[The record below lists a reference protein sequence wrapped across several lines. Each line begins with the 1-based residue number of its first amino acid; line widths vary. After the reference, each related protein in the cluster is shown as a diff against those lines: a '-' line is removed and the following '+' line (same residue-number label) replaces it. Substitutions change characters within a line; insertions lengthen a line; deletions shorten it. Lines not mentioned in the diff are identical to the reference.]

1 MAQIPSAL
9 AVYLLA
15 SAATQAVPEPVIRV
29 AAAPSEPDTATTIT
43 AIVVML
49 AFAMLV
55 SWVAAM
61 ILNWSIA
68 PRRFWPRV
76 VVAGCLPIAMFAGLF
91 LSVEIFGRSRSLLET
106 LQRFTAI
113 PVRGQLL
120 LGAMLIVGL
129 AVSWLTAALRNRR
142 EARKAKAA
150 LDAFA

>member
-1 MAQIPSAL
+1 MQ
-9 AVYLLA
+9 
-15 SAATQAVPEPVIRV
+15 TVPEPVIRIN
-29 AAAPSEPDTATTIT
+29 AAPSDPDTATMIT
-43 AIVVML
+43 AIGMML

-55 SWVAAM
+55 SWVGAL
-61 ILNWSIA
+61 ILNWMIA

-76 VVAGCLPIAMFAGLF
+76 VAAGLLPIAMFAGLF

-106 LQRFTAI
+106 LERFTTI

-142 EARKAKAA
+142 EARKAQAA

>member
-1 MAQIPSAL
+1 MALSPSAL
-9 AVYLLA
+9 AISLVA
-15 SAATQAVPEPVIRV
+15 SAATQAVPSQVIRV
-29 AAAPSEPDTATTIT
+29 APAPSEQDTATMII

-61 ILNWSIA
+61 IFNWSMA

-76 VVAGCLPIAMFAGLF
+76 VAAGLLPIAMFAGLF

-106 LQRFTAI
+106 LERFTTI

-129 AVSWLTAALRNRR
+129 TVSWLTAALRNRR
-142 EARKAKAA
+142 EARKAQAA